1 LTHNTFFIS
10 SASFLPATPFN
21 ITVTVAILQ
30 VTIDMISVNPDG
42 SEVKVGDTQFIMVA
56 RDPVTEKASRV
67 HGLYLPDEEVRSSLH
82 CVLLVSKFPSYS
94 YPILSPTLFYHH

>member
-1 LTHNTFFIS
+1 
-10 SASFLPATPFN
+10 
-21 ITVTVAILQ
+21 

-82 CVLLVSKFPSYS
+82 FVLLVSWFPSYS
-94 YPILSPTLFYHH
+94 YPITNTFSSINIFHVFTDRTS

>member
-1 LTHNTFFIS
+1 MSCRDAQDPLLSFT
-10 SASFLPATPFN
+10 SFLPVISFT

-67 HGLYLPDEEVRSSLH
+67 HGLYLPDEDVRALLQ
-82 CVLLVSKFPSYS
+82 CVLLASCFPSYS
-94 YPILSPTLFYHH
+94 DLIFAFCL